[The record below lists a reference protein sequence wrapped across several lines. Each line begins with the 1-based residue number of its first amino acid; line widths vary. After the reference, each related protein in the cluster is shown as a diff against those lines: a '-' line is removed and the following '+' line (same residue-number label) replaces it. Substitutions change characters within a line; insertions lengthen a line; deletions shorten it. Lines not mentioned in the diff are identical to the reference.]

1 MKNRYSLSAV
11 FLSLFLLV
19 VPRGAT
25 LAQEQVTS
33 PLSQFERSL
42 TQWMRSM
49 DTLAEKVNNLEKKV
63 EETKG
68 VSPELT
74 RSLQDMAS
82 GIGDLRDNISKF
94 STRLTRIEG
103 LLGGAA
109 VENPMVEFG
118 RTLNTLK
125 QNQAEMQKKVA
136 DQAALTAILENR
148 YAEFMRP
155 LDPIKKTLG
164 EYKET
169 LDTLTKEAATQKE
182 KTTAMEALLA
192 ERLTILED
200 FLKASEKQTK
210 TLDVVT
216 KRVVDLEGKA
226 GITPSAEL
234 LTEKEV
240 TAVAEQAAAEAAKPK
255 TPEEEG
261 YEAIGD
267 GFYVKGVQFKS
278 FGSSARVVGEIRNL
292 SGQDH
297 RTAIFNIMVY
307 NLNNVLV
314 TDKDFTVKGFNKDT
328 VKVFQEP
335 LTGADPGDISRYVI
349 KFKGVTQF

>member
-74 RSLQDMAS
+74 RSLQDMTS

-125 QNQAEMQKKVA
+125 QNQAEMQKRVD
-136 DQAALTAILENR
+136 DQAALAAVLENR
-148 YAEFMRP
+148 
-155 LDPIKKTLG
+155 
-164 EYKET
+164 
-169 LDTLTKEAATQKE
+169 
-182 KTTAMEALLA
+182 
-192 ERLTILED
+192 
-200 FLKASEKQTK
+200 
-210 TLDVVT
+210 
-216 KRVVDLEGKA
+216 
-226 GITPSAEL
+226 
-234 LTEKEV
+234 
-240 TAVAEQAAAEAAKPK
+240 
-255 TPEEEG
+255 
-261 YEAIGD
+261 
-267 GFYVKGVQFKS
+267 
-278 FGSSARVVGEIRNL
+278 
-292 SGQDH
+292 
-297 RTAIFNIMVY
+297 
-307 NLNNVLV
+307 
-314 TDKDFTVKGFNKDT
+314 
-328 VKVFQEP
+328 
-335 LTGADPGDISRYVI
+335 
-349 KFKGVTQF
+349 